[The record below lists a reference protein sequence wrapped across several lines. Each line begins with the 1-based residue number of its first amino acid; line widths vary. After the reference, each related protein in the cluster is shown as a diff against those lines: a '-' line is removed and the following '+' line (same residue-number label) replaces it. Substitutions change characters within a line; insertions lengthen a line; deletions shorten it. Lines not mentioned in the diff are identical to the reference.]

1 MRNPIWVQSV
11 LYVCL
16 YLSPYL
22 RISVSLSGHP
32 HLFFGNHEIAARN
45 FSQRMQPQSMGSNP
59 LSGSM
64 VCPSFHMSVRSSVG
78 LLRFFVF
85 VLTSSVGIQCR
96 NAFIPTLGSSQYY
109 IYVCLSVHT
118 FLCLSIYLSLFISVR
133 SSASLFGDYLRGP

>member
-1 MRNPIWVQSV
+1 MGSV
-11 LYVCL
+11 SLI
-16 YLSPYL
+16 
-22 RISVSLSGHP
+22 RMSVSLSVSP
-32 HLFFGNHEIAARN
+32 YLCLSFWSSTSLFGNHEIAARN

-64 VCPSFHMSVRSSVG
+64 VCPSFHMFVRSSVG

-85 VLTSSVGIQCR
+85 VLTSNVGIQCR